1 MRAYL
6 VTPSRALVL
15 YEEGHLLQHAGEMA
29 SMQFLELASHELR
42 TPLTALRGTIRLL
55 IERGRELP
63 QETADAM
70 LEVLDRSAARLEST
84 ILDLLAASEFDA
96 SYVHETTMKT
106 EAVSVLDIVSQCTR
120 ALPVN
125 GHHVT
130 FAHDGVDLRV
140 RVQPEH
146 LREIVDRVLDNAVK
160 FTKHDGQIDVHVGK
174 FDNYAIISITDDG
187 PGIPPQEHERIFERF
202 VTLGD
207 LLTRESNGL
216 GMGLFIVRNLVE
228 SMDGAVWVKS
238 EPGHGATFR
247 VKLPLA

>member
-1 MRAYL
+1 MQR
-6 VTPSRALVL
+6 
-15 YEEGHLLQHAGEMA
+15 AGEMA

-63 QETADAM
+63 QETTDAM
-70 LEVLDRSAARLEST
+70 LDVLDRSAARLEST
-84 ILDLLAASEFDA
+84 ILDLLAASEVDGSSFQE
-96 SYVHETTMKT
+96 VTKKT
-106 EAVSVLDIVSQCTR
+106 PPVSVLDIVSECTR

-130 FAHDGVDLRV
+130 FAHDGLDLRV
-140 RVQPEH
+140 RVLPER
-146 LREIVDRVLDNAVK
+146 LREIVDRLLDNAVK
-160 FTKHDGQIDVHVGK
+160 FTEHDGQIDVHVGK
-174 FDNYAIISITDDG
+174 FDNYAVISITDDG
-187 PGIPPQEHERIFERF
+187 PGIPPQDHERIFQRF

-228 SMDGAVWVKS
+228 SMDGAVSVKS
-238 EPGHGATFR
+238 QPGHGATFR